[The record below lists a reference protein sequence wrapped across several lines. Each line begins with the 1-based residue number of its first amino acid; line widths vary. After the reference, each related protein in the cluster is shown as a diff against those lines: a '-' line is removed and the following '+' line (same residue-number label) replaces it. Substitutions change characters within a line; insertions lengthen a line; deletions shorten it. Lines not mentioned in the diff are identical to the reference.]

1 MIELRNWLIR
11 FGCALEELV
20 VVVDKMAEWLANSSP
35 PLEHLSRTNGLQPIS
50 YGSKSRGAP
59 CGNRGYALPVP
70 FQTRYEVSR
79 VPSKDCA
86 QKPPAVCRS

>member
-50 YGSKSRGAP
+50 YG
-59 CGNRGYALPVP
+59 
-70 FQTRYEVSR
+70 
-79 VPSKDCA
+79 
-86 QKPPAVCRS
+86 